1 MPTWCFKTADPPSDP
16 SSPPQ
21 WYWQIETDAAPIAI
35 LSSRVF
41 ASLDECVAHAREN
54 GFRGDVDVPR
64 TMTYPAVIRCQDD
77 DYVPYLLN
85 RSKRGRSNRS
95 AR

>member
-1 MPTWCFKTADPPSDP
+1 MPTWCFKTTESTAPAGVA
-16 SSPPQ
+16 Q
-21 WYWQIETDAAPIAI
+21 WFWEIDSEETRIAI

-41 ASLDECVAHAREN
+41 ASLDECIAHAREN
-54 GFRGDVDVPR
+54 GFRGDVEVPHR
-64 TMTYPAVIRCQDD
+64 LTHPTVIRCEEEKSP
-77 DYVPYLLN
+77 PYLLN

>member
-1 MPTWCFKTADPPSDP
+1 MPTWCFKTTDPASDP
-16 SSPPQ
+16 SSPHQ

-35 LSSRVF
+35 LSSRMF
-41 ASLDECVAHAREN
+41 ASLDECIVHAREN
-54 GFRGDVDVPR
+54 GFRADIEVPV

-77 DYVPYLLN
+77 DYVPYVLN